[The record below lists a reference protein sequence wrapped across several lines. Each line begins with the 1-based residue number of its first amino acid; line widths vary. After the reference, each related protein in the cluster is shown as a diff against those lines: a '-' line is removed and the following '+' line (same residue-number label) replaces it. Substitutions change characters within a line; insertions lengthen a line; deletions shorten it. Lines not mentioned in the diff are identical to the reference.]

1 MNAWKLAAG
10 VLLAA
15 LYGCSAEHAESVSGN
30 AGFQGE
36 TGKPGTALA
45 YEHRVG
51 IRLSAARIDAQLAAS
66 RDACNSERFGQCD
79 VLAIEQRGGIGHYAE
94 LTVRI
99 VPDGV
104 EKLVAAAAQGGTL
117 ESRQTR
123 AEDLAQAVADTR
135 QQRERLQRE
144 YQTLQQ
150 YQGRK
155 DMSVGDLLA
164 LAKEIAA
171 VEAQLADN
179 AQAGAQQQRRIA
191 TNLLTL
197 SFSSEAQPDSRLGQL
212 ATAAGQLLDDLVDGT
227 IAAMKFFAL
236 SPGIRADREGPLFRP
251 GPPDGPGNSQ
261 GGRPMTATSDLIES
275 LISYSWDDWQVTRQE
290 ARRVIAAI
298 RNDNVPDATIAAL
311 DKSGSLIKLFQRVGP
326 PELARSL
333 IASIAGRTTM
343 QRYQARNALIRSLIN
358 NPLGTQTDNWIYFP
372 TITFFGATGVNPADL
387 PSIAFGDQLKLLN
400 KDPATVTKYSNPLG
414 DLGAYLS
421 QLSPQDKLNQA
432 QTLVGQ
438 PISTL
443 FPDAYPGNPP
453 SRAKVMSAAARKY
466 DLTPQLIGAIILAEQ
481 RDQTR
486 DEDAKDYQ
494 AAVSIKSANTSIG
507 LGQVVV
513 STAIKY
519 ELFTDLLGQ
528 PVRRGLSR
536 KAVATL
542 LASDEFNI
550 FATAR
555 YIRYVA
561 NLASQQDLRK
571 LPKTRGAFPSIDLRA
586 YAGNPRNWPRDNVRA
601 LASEYT
607 SRPWDDNLSP
617 GWPMFVDDAYAT
629 FLDPGMR
636 FP

>member
-1 MNAWKLAAG
+1 MASQAIQGPFSG
-10 VLLAA
+10 V
-15 LYGCSAEHAESVSGN
+15 S
-30 AGFQGE
+30 
-36 TGKPGTALA
+36 
-45 YEHRVG
+45 
-51 IRLSAARIDAQLAAS
+51 
-66 RDACNSERFGQCD
+66 
-79 VLAIEQRGGIGHYAE
+79 
-94 LTVRI
+94 
-99 VPDGV
+99 
-104 EKLVAAAAQGGTL
+104 
-117 ESRQTR
+117 
-123 AEDLAQAVADTR
+123 
-135 QQRERLQRE
+135 
-144 YQTLQQ
+144 
-150 YQGRK
+150 
-155 DMSVGDLLA
+155 
-164 LAKEIAA
+164 
-171 VEAQLADN
+171 
-179 AQAGAQQQRRIA
+179 
-191 TNLLTL
+191 
-197 SFSSEAQPDSRLGQL
+197 
-212 ATAAGQLLDDLVDGT
+212 
-227 IAAMKFFAL
+227 
-236 SPGIRADREGPLFRP
+236 
-251 GPPDGPGNSQ
+251 
-261 GGRPMTATSDLIES
+261 
-275 LISYSWDDWQVTRQE
+275 
-290 ARRVIAAI
+290 
-298 RNDNVPDATIAAL
+298 
-311 DKSGSLIKLFQRVGP
+311 
-326 PELARSL
+326 
-333 IASIAGRTTM
+333 
-343 QRYQARNALIRSLIN
+343 
-358 NPLGTQTDNWIYFP
+358 
-372 TITFFGATGVNPADL
+372 ATGVNPTDL

-601 LASEYT
+601 LASRIHLAALGRQPVAGLADVRRRCLRHLP
-607 SRPWDDNLSP
+607 RPWNEV
-617 GWPMFVDDAYAT
+617 PMKTVALILASLALLACTAESGEDFDKTLTHPNGLVVERPVGFDARRSAEGFRFDEGGKLRNPRQLEVQRRDAPPRPTWRAGAWAT
-629 FLDPGMR
+629 AR
-636 FP
+636 RATR

>member
-1 MNAWKLAAG
+1 
-10 VLLAA
+10 
-15 LYGCSAEHAESVSGN
+15 
-30 AGFQGE
+30 
-36 TGKPGTALA
+36 
-45 YEHRVG
+45 
-51 IRLSAARIDAQLAAS
+51 
-66 RDACNSERFGQCD
+66 
-79 VLAIEQRGGIGHYAE
+79 
-94 LTVRI
+94 
-99 VPDGV
+99 
-104 EKLVAAAAQGGTL
+104 
-117 ESRQTR
+117 
-123 AEDLAQAVADTR
+123 
-135 QQRERLQRE
+135 
-144 YQTLQQ
+144 
-150 YQGRK
+150 
-155 DMSVGDLLA
+155 
-164 LAKEIAA
+164 
-171 VEAQLADN
+171 
-179 AQAGAQQQRRIA
+179 
-191 TNLLTL
+191 
-197 SFSSEAQPDSRLGQL
+197 
-212 ATAAGQLLDDLVDGT
+212 
-227 IAAMKFFAL
+227 
-236 SPGIRADREGPLFRP
+236 
-251 GPPDGPGNSQ
+251 
-261 GGRPMTATSDLIES
+261 MTATSDLIES

-372 TITFFGATGVNPADL
+372 TITFFDICADLADAAGRLGFAAAGATGVASQAIQGPFSGVGATGVNPTDL

-536 KAVATL
+536 KAVPCWLPTNSTSSPPPVTSATSPTWRRNRTC
-542 LASDEFNI
+542 ASCRRPAVHF
-550 FATAR
+550 
-555 YIRYVA
+555 
-561 NLASQQDLRK
+561 
-571 LPKTRGAFPSIDLRA
+571 PPSISAPTPAIRA
-586 YAGNPRNWPRDNVRA
+586 TGRGTMSARWPRNTPRVPGTTTCRRA
-601 LASEYT
+601 GRCSSTMPTPPSSTLE
-607 SRPWDDNLSP
+607 
-617 GWPMFVDDAYAT
+617 
-629 FLDPGMR
+629 
-636 FP
+636 

>member
-1 MNAWKLAAG
+1 MPVIDLRSDTVTQPTAGMREAMAAAELGDDVYGEDPTVNRLEAELAAR
-10 VLLAA
+10 L
-15 LYGCSAEHAESVSGN
+15 
-30 AGFQGE
+30 GF
-36 TGKPGTALA
+36 
-45 YEHRVG
+45 
-51 IRLSAARIDAQLAAS
+51 
-66 RDACNSERFGQCD
+66 
-79 VLAIEQRGGIGHYAE
+79 
-94 LTVRI
+94 
-99 VPDGV
+99 
-104 EKLVAAAAQGGTL
+104 AAAGATGVASQAIQGP
-117 ESRQTR
+117 
-123 AEDLAQAVADTR
+123 
-135 QQRERLQRE
+135 
-144 YQTLQQ
+144 
-150 YQGRK
+150 
-155 DMSVGDLLA
+155 
-164 LAKEIAA
+164 
-171 VEAQLADN
+171 
-179 AQAGAQQQRRIA
+179 
-191 TNLLTL
+191 
-197 SFSSEAQPDSRLGQL
+197 FSG
-212 ATAAGQLLDDLVDGT
+212 V
-227 IAAMKFFAL
+227 
-236 SPGIRADREGPLFRP
+236 
-251 GPPDGPGNSQ
+251 
-261 GGRPMTATSDLIES
+261 
-275 LISYSWDDWQVTRQE
+275 
-290 ARRVIAAI
+290 
-298 RNDNVPDATIAAL
+298 
-311 DKSGSLIKLFQRVGP
+311 
-326 PELARSL
+326 
-333 IASIAGRTTM
+333 
-343 QRYQARNALIRSLIN
+343 
-358 NPLGTQTDNWIYFP
+358 
-372 TITFFGATGVNPADL
+372 GATGVNPTDL

-443 FPDAYPGNPP
+443 FPDAYPGYPP